1 MRKYYEI
8 PLFRLGEEEI
18 KRMLSVQGLI
28 KLFNQLLLMTNGD
41 VDEALLI
48 MKELQARGIIGK
60 IRILKHFLRK

>member
-1 MRKYYEI
+1 VRKYYEI